1 MLNET
6 SPFDGEWM
14 LDLEH
19 DVSLKGCI
27 LVPSIE
33 TCPVEYDV
41 IKIEGNEIYF
51 GDFTAEQK
59 EDIKKV
65 TQGNRIHRNSAEGIC
80 STENRPRQLIKYPY
94 DKNRINII
102 IF

>member
-14 LDLEH
+14 FDLEH

-41 IKIEGNEIYF
+41 IKIQEE
-51 GDFTAEQK
+51 
-59 EDIKKV
+59 
-65 TQGNRIHRNSAEGIC
+65 RNLFWRFHSR
-80 STENRPRQLIKYPY
+80 TERRY
-94 DKNRINII
+94 
-102 IF
+102 